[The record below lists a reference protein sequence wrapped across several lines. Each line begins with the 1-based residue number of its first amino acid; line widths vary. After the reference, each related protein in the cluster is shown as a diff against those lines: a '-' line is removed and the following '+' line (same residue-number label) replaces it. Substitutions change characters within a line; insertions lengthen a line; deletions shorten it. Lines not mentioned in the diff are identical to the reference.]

1 MLKEIIALGLGF
13 IGDPHVWSKQPGRRL
28 DVCFRQT
35 VIDSLQECIDYCNNQ
50 NLVPIILGDLL
61 HDNNESDWLVFNSL
75 LRVFKSSKNPVWI
88 VVGNH
93 EKTQS
98 VLTDDTMLSGLR
110 EAGVINC
117 IEASGPSFVLKVD
130 DNRFLIGGS
139 AYGFG
144 FPKSIINE
152 LVTFGCD
159 SGIWVSHH
167 DLAFDGI
174 YPAPSVL
181 PIEEIDGVCL
191 LVNGHMHKTLPS
203 KQVGKMMAYN
213 PGNIT
218 PLSIDAKD
226 HKPAI
231 WHWNPSFNKKI
242 VPHYLKHDPN
252 CIDLSGTLVESCAM
266 DDEHEKGQEILWNSR
281 FASILKERSSED
293 SRQTDDAVFLK
304 EELVGMFELKKTTLM
319 AKNYINALLGD
330 VLNSN
335 GK

>member
-1 MLKEIIALGLGF
+1 MIKEIVANGLGF

-28 DVCFRQT
+28 DICFRQT
-35 VIDSLQECIDYCNNQ
+35 VIDSLQECVDYCNSKNI
-50 NLVPIILGDLL
+50 VPLILGDLL

-117 IEASGPSFVLKVD
+117 IEASGVSFVLRVEEQ
-130 DNRFLIGGS
+130 RFLVGGS
-139 AYGFG
+139 AYGFS
-144 FPKSIINE
+144 FPKSVKEE
-152 LVTFGCD
+152 LEKFSCEYA
-159 SGIWVSHH
+159 IWVSHH

-181 PIEEIDGVCL
+181 PIEEIKGAGL
-191 LVNGHMHKTLPS
+191 LINGHMHKTLPS
-203 KQVGKMMAYN
+203 KQVGDMVAYN

-231 WHWNPSFNKKI
+231 WHWNPGFNKKI
-242 VPHYLKHDPN
+242 VAHYLKHDPN
-252 CIDLSGTLVESCAM
+252 CIDLSGTLVDGEGVNE
-266 DDEHEKGQEILWNSR
+266 EHEKGREVLWNSH
-281 FASILKERSSED
+281 FASMLKERSAED

-304 EELVGMFELKKTTLM
+304 EELDGMFELRKTTLM
-319 AKNYINALLGD
+319 TRNYINALLGE
-330 VLNSN
+330 VLNNKS
-335 GK
+335 